1 MSIDRYRR
9 QVTALVIEAAK
20 DDPELIL
27 ELIKQLKT
35 KGEVSADDLHHIE
48 RIALKWVGINRDN
61 LAKGH
66 CSQR

>member
-9 QVTALVIEAAK
+9 QVTALVIEAAR

-27 ELIKQLKT
+27 EVIAQLK
-35 KGEVSADDLHHIE
+35 KRGEVSDDDLQHIE
-48 RIALKWVGINRDN
+48 RIALKWVRINRDN
-61 LAKGH
+61 LAKGQ